1 MRTRAFALRNYKE
14 IIRDKLNIAFG
25 LGFPIIVLLLLTLI
39 QSNIPVSLFEIDKL
53 TPGIAVFGLSFISL
67 FSGMLIAKDRVSSF
81 MLRLFTSPLTANDFI
96 LGYTIPL
103 LPLAIAQI
111 AVCFIV
117 ALFLG
122 LQISI
127 NILITIV
134 VLLPA
139 AVLFI
144 AIGLLCGS
152 LFNDKQVGG
161 VCGALLTNLSA
172 WLSGTWFDVELVGG
186 VFKAIANA
194 LPFIHA
200 VNAGRAALIG
210 NYSGIFPDL
219 WWVIGYAILTLVF
232 AVIVFT
238 RKMNSDS
245 AVKE

>member
-25 LGFPIIVLLLLTLI
+25 LGFPIIVLLLLSLI
-39 QSNIPVSLFEIDKL
+39 QSNIPVSLFAVDRL
-53 TPGIAVFGLSFISL
+53 TPGIAVFGLSFVSL
-67 FSGMLIAKDRVSSF
+67 FSGMLIAKDRGSSF
-81 MLRLFTSPLTANDFI
+81 MLRLFTSPMTASNFI

-122 LQISI
+122 LELSVH
-127 NILITIV
+127 ILMTIL

-152 LFNDKQVGG
+152 IFNDKQVGG

-172 WLSGTWFDVELVGG
+172 WLSGTWFDVDLVGG
-186 VFKAIANA
+186 AFKAISNA

-200 VNAGRAALIG
+200 VNAGRAALSG
-210 NYSGIFPDL
+210 NYSGIFPEL
-219 WWVIGYAILTLVF
+219 WWVIGYAAALIVLAIV
-232 AVIVFT
+232 VFT
-238 RKMNSDS
+238 HKMNSDS
-245 AVKE
+245 AA

>member
-25 LGFPIIVLLLLTLI
+25 LGFPIIILLLLSLI
-39 QSNIPVSLFEIDKL
+39 QSNIPVSLFAIDRL
-53 TPGIAVFGLSFISL
+53 TPGIAVFGLSFVSL
-67 FSGMLIAKDRVSSF
+67 FSGFLIAKDRGSSF
-81 MLRLFTSPLTANDFI
+81 MLRLFTSPMTASNFI

-111 AVCFIV
+111 AVCFLV
-117 ALFLG
+117 ALLLG
-122 LQISI
+122 LQISVH
-127 NILITIV
+127 ILMTIL

-144 AIGLLCGS
+144 AIGLLCGTV
-152 LFNDKQVGG
+152 FTDRQVGG

-172 WLSGTWFDVELVGG
+172 WLSGTWFDVNLVGG
-186 VFKAIANA
+186 AFKAIANA

-200 VNAGRAALIG
+200 VNAGRAALAG
-210 NYSGIFPDL
+210 NYGDIFPEL
-219 WWVIGYAILTLVF
+219 WWVIAYTAAVMAI
-232 AVIVFT
+232 AIAVFT

-245 AVKE
+245 AA

>member
-25 LGFPIIVLLLLTLI
+25 LGFPIIILLLLSLI
-39 QSNIPVSLFEIDKL
+39 QANIPVSLFAIDRL
-53 TPGIAVFGLSFISL
+53 TPGIAVFGLSFVSL
-67 FSGMLIAKDRVSSF
+67 FSGFLIAKDRGSSF
-81 MLRLFTSPLTANDFI
+81 MLRLFTSPMTASNFI

-111 AVCFIV
+111 AVCFLV
-117 ALFLG
+117 ALLLG
-122 LQISI
+122 LQISVH
-127 NILITIV
+127 ILMTIL

-144 AIGLLCGS
+144 AIGLLCGTV
-152 LFNDKQVGG
+152 FTDRQVGG

-172 WLSGTWFDVELVGG
+172 WLSGTWFDVNLVGG
-186 VFKAIANA
+186 AFKAIANA

-200 VNAGRAALIG
+200 VNAGRAALAG
-210 NYSGIFPDL
+210 NYGDIFPEL
-219 WWVIGYAILTLVF
+219 WWVIAYAA
-232 AVIVFT
+232 AVMAIAIAVFT

-245 AVKE
+245 AA